1 MSTCV
6 HPRLTS
12 LSRTVHCCALLVLC
26 TIALPACGINK
37 SRLATEQLV
46 VSEAVDKAV
55 ATIDF
60 SALSGQKVYFDT
72 QYLDGLTMGPNGN
85 VKYVISSLRQQMMA
99 YDLRLQE
106 KVDTADYVV
115 EGRLGV
121 LANDGY
127 EVTYGIPGN
136 AAAASATAFLASP
149 VPVPSPSIPELSLGR
164 RNHQAGSA
172 KVGLFAYDRV
182 TREPVWQAGVK
193 RGASDVRDTWFMG
206 LGPYQTRSKSP
217 HRLWQPNKP
226 PTDAASE
233 PLSAYNSP
241 LIFERATRP
250 APAAAQDPAQ
260 PQALRFSSTDSPPI
274 GSGLPPTTR

>member
-1 MSTCV
+1 V
-6 HPRLTS
+6 FIRVNPWPKNAPVAAALWLAFALTG
-12 LSRTVHCCALLVLC
+12 
-26 TIALPACGINK
+26 CGINK

-72 QYLDGLTMGPNGN
+72 QYLDGLNMGPNGN
-85 VKYVISSLRQQMMA
+85 VKYVVSSLRQQMMA

-106 KVDTADYVV
+106 KPETADFVV
-115 EGRLGV
+115 EGRIGV

-127 EVTYGIPGN
+127 EVTYGIPGG
-136 AAAASATAFLASP
+136 AAAASATAIFPAP
-149 VPVPSPSIPELSLGR
+149 VPIAGPQMPELSLGR

-193 RGASDVRDTWFMG
+193 RGASDVRDTWLMG
-206 LGPYQTRSKSP
+206 LGPYQTRSKQGLKLMP
-217 HRLWQPNKP
+217 QKR
-226 PTDAASE
+226 TDGSE
-233 PLSAYNSP
+233 PTGDPLEAYNGS
-241 LIFERATRP
+241 LVFERAVRP
-250 APAAAQDPAQ
+250 ADATAPSAGASASATNNA
-260 PQALRFSSTDSPPI
+260 PQSNASFSR
-274 GSGLPPTTR
+274 PTP

>member
-1 MSTCV
+1 MSIRV
-6 HPRLTS
+6 HPWLNS
-12 LSRTVHCCALLVLC
+12 FPLGIIALVLLSL
-26 TIALPACGINK
+26 ALPGCGINK

-55 ATIDF
+55 ANIDF

-72 QYLDGLTMGPNGN
+72 QYLDGITMGPNGN
-85 VKYVISSLRQQMMA
+85 VKYVVSSLRQQMMA

-106 KVDTADYVV
+106 KQDTADYVV
-115 EGRLGV
+115 EGRVGV

-136 AAAASATAFLASP
+136 AAAASATALLASP
-149 VPVPSPSIPELSLGR
+149 VPVSPQMPELSLGR

-206 LGPYQTRSKSP
+206 LGPYQARTKTVKRPWFSGKQ
-217 HRLWQPNKP
+217 RD
-226 PTDAASE
+226 TE
-233 PLSAYNSP
+233 GSADSLNSYNSS
-241 LIFERATRP
+241 IVFERAIRPPTP
-250 APAAAQDPAQ
+250 APLEATLP
-260 PQALRFSSTDSPPI
+260 PRFSSSDPPI

>member
-1 MSTCV
+1 MSTRV
-6 HPRLTS
+6 HPRLAS
-12 LSRTVHCCALLVLC
+12 ALLRKALHRAALVYSA
-26 TIALPACGINK
+26 IALAGCGINK

-55 ATIDF
+55 AAIDF

-72 QYLDGLTMGPNGN
+72 QYLDGLNMGPNGN

-106 KVDTADYVV
+106 KADTADFVV

-127 EVTYGIPGN
+127 EVTYGLPGS
-136 AAAASATAFLASP
+136 AAAASATAFFPSP
-149 VPVPSPSIPELSLGR
+149 VPIPAPSMPELSLGR

-182 TREPVWQAGVK
+182 SREPVWQAGVK
-193 RGASDVRDTWFMG
+193 RGASDVRDTWLMG
-206 LGPYQTRSKSP
+206 LGPYQTRTHAGRKFMP
-217 HRLWQPNKP
+217 RKRADGTE
-226 PTDAASE
+226 PTGD
-233 PLSAYNSP
+233 PLAAYNNS
-241 LIFERATRP
+241 LVFERAVRP
-250 APAAAQDPAQ
+250 AEATTAADNSSGAA
-260 PQALRFSSTDSPPI
+260 PQAGASFSRPSP
-274 GSGLPPTTR
+274 